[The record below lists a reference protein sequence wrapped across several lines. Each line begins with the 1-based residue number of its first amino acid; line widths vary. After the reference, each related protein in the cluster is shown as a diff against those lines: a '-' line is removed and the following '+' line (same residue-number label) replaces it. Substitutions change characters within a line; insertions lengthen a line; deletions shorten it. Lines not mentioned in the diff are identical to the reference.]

1 MSAATLART
10 PILESPICP
19 RSKRAPSKD
28 AGVGAIGVASAVLAR
43 GERTGDHRTPAASR
57 PTPVNERQKIE
68 FRQGD
73 HAGFDRTVKER
84 VSRHFEVAGRS
95 KHGDRRAAGKAT
107 LYAAGVVASYA
118 LIRFLKGMGA
128 VVPAARPAG
137 APAVAGASARAGR
150 ATAEAHA

>member
-1 MSAATLART
+1 MTTIRMPLQLTR
-10 PILESPICP
+10 EYSPLLV
-19 RSKRAPSKD
+19 PS
-28 AGVGAIGVASAVLAR
+28 VASQMTERSVIFAR
-43 GERTGDHRTPAASR
+43 GPAAEA
-57 PTPVNERQKIE
+57 PLPVAMAAAAAGRELEKIE
-68 FRQGD
+68 FRQGG

-107 LYAAGVVASYA
+107 LFPAGVVASYA